1 MEMREALSKMLE
13 KYDCGSSDEYTRAM
27 REIMQE
33 IALLG
38 LWRSRFFEHA
48 AFYGGT
54 ALRILYGLD
63 RFSEDLDFS
72 LITPDS
78 KFELRKYGESLQKE
92 LEAFGFSVE
101 WGEKVKTIET
111 DILSAFLKANTY
123 EQLLVITRDEDITGG
138 IHPGQMTKIKIE
150 VDTDPPPG
158 FSTESRY
165 LLLPIPFYVRT
176 YTLPDLFAGKM
187 HAVLC
192 RKWKGRVKGRD
203 WYDLVWYAANHP
215 ELNLGHLEQRMRQSG
230 HREDPLPLTK
240 EEFRTMIAGAVEDL
254 DIESAKKEVE
264 PFVRD
269 TSALTVWSNE
279 FFQDVASRIVLE

>member
-1 MEMREALSKMLE
+1 MREALSKMLE
-13 KYDCGSSDEYTRAM
+13 KYNCGSSDEYTRAM

-78 KFELRKYGESLQKE
+78 KFELGKYGESLRKE
-92 LEAFGFSVE
+92 LEAFGFSVAWE
-101 WGEKVKTIET
+101 EKVKTIET
-111 DILSAFLKANTY
+111 DIHSAFLKANTY

-138 IHPGQMTKIKIE
+138 IHPGQITKIKIE
-150 VDTDPPPG
+150 VDTDPPSG
-158 FSTESRY
+158 FSTESKY

-187 HAVLC
+187 HALLC

-240 EEFRTMIAGAVEDL
+240 EEFSEMIAGAVEDL
-254 DIESAKKEVE
+254 DIESAIKEVE

-279 FFQDVASRIVLE
+279 FFQDVAGRIVLE

>member
-1 MEMREALSKMLE
+1 MREALSKMLE